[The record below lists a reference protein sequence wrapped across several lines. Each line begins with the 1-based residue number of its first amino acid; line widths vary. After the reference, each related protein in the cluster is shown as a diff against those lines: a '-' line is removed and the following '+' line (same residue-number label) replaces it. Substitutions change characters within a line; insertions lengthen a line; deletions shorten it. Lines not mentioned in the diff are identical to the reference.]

1 MRASVSLPRTA
12 RPLGTMVGRVAL
24 IDADARIPLAMQAC
38 RALMSALLKVVGSE
52 RLGSLD
58 RGACFES

>member
-1 MRASVSLPRTA
+1 
-12 RPLGTMVGRVAL
+12 
-24 IDADARIPLAMQAC
+24 
-38 RALMSALLKVVGSE
+38 MSALLKVVGSE